1 MRDYYEEHA
10 YDEVREDFIEEFQE
24 QLEQRGKGEEM
35 ELIAEGT
42 PFESIMI
49 KGDGVSI
56 CPSTSMEVV
65 YFNCYTTAAYK
76 IDEADQYLLNLYDI
90 SERIACEQLEQI
102 DNVMIYPMN
111 LSKYWEKLEENH
123 IAYMPYRDMAVTFQ
137 FVYEMEDRFYCK
149 DVTEDHLKQWGI
161 NVVELFEKVR
171 YKEPEEIGTE
181 IINLYDDVKESLE
194 NDPSIILRPAED
206 IQEKARQVYHVY
218 GQNGFGAVFYPKVM
232 EEVRK
237 KLGDDMVII
246 PDDGFAAYIQTSEVK
261 DISEVEKELQFQNE
275 VKEATGEGRHA
286 LSGHVFKYD
295 TVKKSLVTAIKP
307 KIEKQKIR

>member
-1 MRDYYEEHA
+1 MRDY
-10 YDEVREDFIEEFQE
+10 DDVREDFIEEFQE
-24 QLEQRGKGEEM
+24 QLKQREKGEEI
-35 ELIAEGT
+35 ELVAEGT

-56 CPSTSMEVV
+56 CPSTSMELV
-65 YFNCYTTAAYK
+65 YINCCTIATYEM
-76 IDEADQYLLNLYDI
+76 DEAVQYLLSLYDN
-90 SERIACEQLEQI
+90 SEWIACEQLEQI
-102 DNVMIYPMN
+102 DNVLIFPMN
-111 LSKYWEKLEENH
+111 MSKYWERLEENH
-123 IAYMPYRDMAVTFQ
+123 IAYMLYKDMAVTFQ
-137 FVYEMEDRFYCK
+137 FIYETEDKSYCK

-181 IINLYDDVKESLE
+181 IINLYDDVKETLE
-194 NDPSIILRPAED
+194 NDPSIILRPAGG

-246 PDDGFAAYIQTSEVK
+246 PDDGFAAYIQTSDVK
-261 DISEVEKELQFQNE
+261 DISEVEMKLQFENE
-275 VKEATGEGRHA
+275 VKEEIGEGRHA
-286 LSGHVFKYD
+286 LSEHVFKYD
-295 TVKKSLVTAIKP
+295 TVKKSLVPAIESQ
-307 KIEKQKIR
+307 IEKHKIR